1 MSDDRGLLEEV
12 DRAADTVNDVAK
24 DKIIEKVDTVE
35 DTIVF
40 SGVDHQTFAKE
51 LTGRKVLDVKRHGK
65 VFWLVLD
72 GEGRMPVL
80 HFGMTGMIHIQ
91 GQEPAYYQRK
101 PKDDGNEEWPPKN
114 TKFVL
119 HIAGSDG
126 AAPTKIAFRDPRRL
140 GRVRLCAEPEKEP
153 PVSELGFDPI
163 LSMPPLEEFSPL
175 IKKRNMP
182 IKALLLDQSFS
193 AGVGNWVADEVL
205 FHSRIH
211 PEQRANTLSDDEIAT
226 LHEKIVYVC
235 KTAVDLKADSEK
247 FPDSWLF
254 RHRWGKGKKGKGASL
269 TLPDGRTAT
278 IKWITV
284 GGRTSAIVEEVQKA
298 GSGSRGNSRMKKK
311 SAKKAEE
318 EEEEADGDAA
328 VESSELSE
336 PPTDDDE
343 AGGKRKRARKSSKAK
358 AASSSKPTAKGRSSK
373 RRRKDEDEDEDE
385 DEESA

>member
-1 MSDDRGLLEEV
+1 MPELPEV
-12 DRAADTVNDVAK
+12 DRAADTIRDVAK

-35 DTIVF
+35 DNIVF
-40 SGVDHQTFAKE
+40 SGADHETFAKE

-80 HFGMTGMIHIQ
+80 HFGMTGMIQIQ

-101 PKDDGNEEWPPKN
+101 PKDSGNEEWPPKN

-119 HIAGSDG
+119 HIAGTDDSP
-126 AAPTKIAFRDPRRL
+126 AAKIAFRDPRRL
-140 GRVRLCAEPEKEP
+140 GRARLCASPEKEP

-211 PEQRANTLSDDEIAT
+211 PEQRANALSDAEIAT
-226 LHEKIVYVC
+226 LHEKMVYVC
-235 KTAVDLKADSEK
+235 KTAIDVKADSEK
-247 FPDSWLF
+247 FPDGWLF
-254 RHRWGKGKKGKGASL
+254 RHRWDKGKKGKRPSL
-269 TLPDGRTAT
+269 VLPDGRTAT

-284 GGRTSAIVEEVQKA
+284 GGRTSAIVEEVQKTGT
-298 GSGSRGNSRMKKK
+298 GSGGNSRSKKRA
-311 SAKKAEE
+311 AKDDVE
-318 EEEEADGDAA
+318 EEEEADEDNA
-328 VESSELSE
+328 ESSELSE

-343 AGGKRKRARKSSKAK
+343 ASAKKKRARKPSKAK
-358 AASSSKPTAKGRSSK
+358 AAPPPPKPTPKGRASK
-373 RRRKDEDEDEDE
+373 RRRKVEDED
-385 DEESA
+385 SA

>member
-1 MSDDRGLLEEV
+1 MPELPEV
-12 DRAADTVNDVAK
+12 DRAADTVSDVAK

-328 VESSELSE
+328 LESSELSE

>member
-1 MSDDRGLLEEV
+1 MPELPEV
-12 DRAADTVNDVAK
+12 DRAADTVSHIAK

-40 SGVDHQTFAKE
+40 SGVDHETFAKE

-72 GEGRMPVL
+72 GEGRMPVM
-80 HFGMTGMIHIQ
+80 HFGMTGMLHIQ

-101 PKDDGNEEWPPKN
+101 PKDDEKEEWPPKN

-119 HIAGSDG
+119 HIAGADG
-126 AAPTKIAFRDPRRL
+126 APPTKIAFRDPRRL

-163 LSMPPLEEFSPL
+163 LSMPSLEEFSPL
-175 IKKRNMP
+175 VKKRNMP

-205 FHSRIH
+205 FHARIH
-211 PEQRANTLSDDEIAT
+211 PEQRATALSDDEIAT

-235 KTAVDLKADSEK
+235 KTAVDVKADSEK

-254 RHRWGKGKKGKGASL
+254 RHRWDKGKKGKVASL
-269 TLPDGRTAT
+269 KLPDGRTAT

-284 GGRTSAIVEEVQKA
+284 GGRTSAVVEEVQKGGT
-298 GSGSRGNSRMKKK
+298 GSTGKSRSKKK
-311 SAKKAEE
+311 PAKKAEE
-318 EEEEADGDAA
+318 EEEDAEEEEAQ
-328 VESSELSE
+328 ESSELSD

-343 AGGKRKRARKSSKAK
+343 GGRKRKRARKASKAK
-358 AASSSKPTAKGRSSK
+358 TASSSKPAPKGRASK
-373 RRRKDEDEDEDE
+373 RRRKVD